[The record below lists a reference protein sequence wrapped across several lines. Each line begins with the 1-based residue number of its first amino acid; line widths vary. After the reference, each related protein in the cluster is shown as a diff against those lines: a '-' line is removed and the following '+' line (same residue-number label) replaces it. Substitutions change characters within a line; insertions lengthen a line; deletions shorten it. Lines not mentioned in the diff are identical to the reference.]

1 MPAEVVAANV
11 VARVAA
17 DSDAAASVCTPR
29 AFPPFP
35 DAGVAATSAT
45 AVSVA
50 EDAGKVVAEVDEVV
64 ALVAVL
70 VAGVAS
76 VAAVVADEG
85 ALAPP
90 AAALCVDD
98 GCAGRYGGAEREG
111 R

>member
-1 MPAEVVAANV
+1 MSAAVVAAYI
-11 VARVAA
+11 RVAA
-17 DSDAAASVCTPR
+17 DSDAAASVCMRR

-45 AVSVA
+45 AVPVA

-70 VAGVAS
+70 VAVLVAG